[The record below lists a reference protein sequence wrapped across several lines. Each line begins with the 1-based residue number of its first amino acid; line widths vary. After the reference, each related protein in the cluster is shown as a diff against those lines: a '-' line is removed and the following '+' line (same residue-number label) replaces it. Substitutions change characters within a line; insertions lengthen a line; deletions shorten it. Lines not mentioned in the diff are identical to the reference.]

1 MEKEDSS
8 GDFFYCL
15 GILRVNISQ
24 RGPLGRAIILSVR
37 TC

>member
-8 GDFFYCL
+8 GDFYCL

-24 RGPLGRAIILSVR
+24 RGPLGRAIILSIR